1 MAPSD
6 ATTDARPG
14 VGAEKAFSF
23 LSKSI
28 SEVQKSAESDIRL
41 IKSRVKSFKNLS
53 ETLDKEWESLKIP
66 AVDNLK
72 NSGKILRMMTDTS
85 KQTAG
90 STTSSADFSFLKSLR
105 PTLSEFQRSFSD
117 PDFQSHHRDD
127 SKGMDL
133 WLRKPSF
140 PKDAESG
147 LDLFSRKARDGL
159 RNEWSSSRNMGDRR
173 MVIKDWQKGAR
184 RKKSSRRSRPSS
196 VDDWVDDWE
205 PLRRVKESVKE
216 SLQELE
222 STAATSKTPSEFF
235 ENVKKTEFYENVK
248 KNLKLSTTADASK
261 EQYGLNVAPLDVP
274 ELLENLVRQSEP
286 LLDHLG
292 VKKDVSEK
300 VCDLIR
306 SCRREDQQLFQPTKM
321 KKEARSGKESSK
333 SHDNLDLRIASV
345 CQSTGYRYKGGLWS
359 DHEDAKESHGEDTR
373 RNIAIVTTASLPWMT
388 GTAVNPLFRAAF
400 LAKTGKQ
407 NVTLL
412 VPWLCKK
419 DQEQVYPNKMTFD
432 TPEEQE
438 SYVRDWVEARVG
450 FKSDFKI
457 AFYPG
462 KFSSYKRSILAAG
475 DISEFI
481 PKEEADVAVLEE
493 PEHLTWYYH
502 GKRWSDKF
510 QHVVGI
516 VHTNYLEYVKR
527 EKNGVVQAFLLEHI
541 NNWMIRAYCNKVLR
555 LSAATQ
561 ELPKASVV
569 NVHGVGPRFLETGK
583 RLASESE
590 EGKPSFSKGAYY
602 LGKMIW
608 GKGYRELVDLFVE
621 NKDQLSNVEL
631 DVFGSG
637 EDSHEVHAEAQQ
649 NGLRMKFHQGRDHAD
664 HSLHGYKVFINPSL
678 SDVVCTTT
686 AEALAMGK
694 IVVCADH
701 PSNEFFRSFPNC
713 YIYRTPEEFVEKVQQ
728 AMASE
733 PEPLSPKLQH
743 LLSWEAATDRFI
755 DSAGLD
761 KLPPRGV
768 KTSVKKPT
776 VIGEEV
782 EKKTMT
788 LSTATPDLTD
798 IADKG
803 LYLTHYLLSGI
814 EPWRNLVGAQPGTMH
829 FDAQH
834 CKDLG
839 LPPPNVQRPVY
850 GW

>member
-1 MAPSD
+1 MAPWD
-6 ATTDARPG
+6 ATAADARTG

-28 SEVQKSAESDIRL
+28 SEVQKSAESDIML
-41 IKSRVKSFKNLS
+41 IKARVKSFKNLS
-53 ETLDKEWESLKIP
+53 EALDKEWESLKIP
-66 AVDNLK
+66 AVNNLK

-85 KQTAG
+85 KRTAG
-90 STTSSADFSFLKSLR
+90 TTISSAADFGFLKSLK
-105 PTLSEFQRSFSD
+105 PTLSEFHGFFTDSE
-117 PDFQSHHRDD
+117 FQSQYRDD
-127 SKGMDL
+127 STGMDL
-133 WLRKPSF
+133 RLRTSPFS
-140 PKDAESG
+140 KDVDSG
-147 LDLFSRKARDGL
+147 LDLFSRNARDGL
-159 RNEWSSSRNMGDRR
+159 QNGRPSSRKITDRR
-173 MVIKDWQKGAR
+173 MVVRDRQKGSK
-184 RKKSSRRSRPSS
+184 RKKSNRKLKPAS
-196 VDDWVDDWE
+196 VDDWMDDWE
-205 PLRRVKESVKE
+205 PFRRVKESVKE

-235 ENVKKTEFYENVK
+235 ENVKNTEFYENVK
-248 KNLKLSTTADASK
+248 KNLKLSSSADTSK

-292 VKKDVSEK
+292 VKKEK
-300 VCDLIR
+300 VRDLIR
-306 SCRREDQQLFQPTKM
+306 SCKREDQQLFRPASKMRKDSTKNQ
-321 KKEARSGKESSK
+321 
-333 SHDNLDLRIASV
+333 DNLDLRIASV

-359 DHEDAKESHGEDTR
+359 DHEDAKDSHDQDCR

-412 VPWLCKK
+412 VPWLSKN
-419 DQEQVYPNKMTFD
+419 DQQQVYPNRMTFD
-432 TPEEQE
+432 SPEDQE

-462 KFSSYKRSILAAG
+462 KFSVEKRSILAAG

-481 PKEEADVAVLEE
+481 PNEEADVAVLEE

-502 GKRWSDKF
+502 GKRWTDKF

-527 EKNGVVQAFLLEHI
+527 EKNGAVQAFFLEHI
-541 NNWMIRAYCNKVLR
+541 NNWMVRAYCNKVLR

-561 ELPKASVV
+561 ELPKSSVM

-583 RLASESE
+583 RLASEAPD
-590 EGKPSFSKGAYY
+590 GKPTFSKGAYY

-608 GKGYRELVDLFVE
+608 GKGYRELVDLFVD
-621 NKDQLSNVEL
+621 NKDLLSNVEL

-649 NGLRMKFHQGRDHAD
+649 NGLRMKFYQGRDHGD
-664 HSLHGYKVFINPSL
+664 KSLHDYKIFINPSL

-701 PSNEFFRSFPNC
+701 PSNDFFRSFPNC

-728 AMASE
+728 AMSSE
-733 PEPLSPKLQH
+733 PEPLSPELQH

-755 DSAGLD
+755 DSAGIN
-761 KLPPRGV
+761 KLPPKGAKKSRPKEPVLLSEGV
-768 KTSVKKPT
+768 
-776 VIGEEV
+776 EQ
-782 EKKTMT
+782 KTMT
-788 LSTATPDLTD
+788 LSTSTPDLAG
-798 IADKG
+798 IVDKG
-803 LYLTHYLLSGI
+803 LYVSHYLLAGI
-814 EPWRNLVGAQPGTMH
+814 DPWRSLMGALPETKH
-829 FDAQH
+829 IDAQH

-839 LPPPNVQRPVY
+839 LPPPHVQRPVY